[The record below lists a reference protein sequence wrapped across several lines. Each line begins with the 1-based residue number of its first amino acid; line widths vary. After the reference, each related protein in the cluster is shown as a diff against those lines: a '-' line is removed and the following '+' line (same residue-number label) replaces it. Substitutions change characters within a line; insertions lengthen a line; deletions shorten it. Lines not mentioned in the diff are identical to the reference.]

1 MQASDTRTIVQQLMT
16 CVKTLMYSLSKF
28 GNTTPV
34 LTAAIPGGPP
44 VSSFGMREEELRL
57 ASKAVV
63 NSVPCLRIFCAPYR
77 NMDREIGIYD
87 LFAEMV
93 SSLPVRAVH
102 CRLCPSP
109 CINLEGYHKSCA
121 AWGRSSLPLVMI
133 LCTCTR
139 DFGS

>member
-1 MQASDTRTIVQQLMT
+1 MQFTKLSHAQATDTRLIVQQLMI

-63 NSVPCLRIFCAPYR
+63 NCVPCLRMFCAPYR
-77 NMDREIGIYD
+77 SMDREIGIYD

-93 SSLPVRAVH
+93 SSLPVSYLRK
-102 CRLCPSP
+102 LS
-109 CINLEGYHKSCA
+109 
-121 AWGRSSLPLVMI
+121 
-133 LCTCTR
+133 
-139 DFGS
+139 